1 MDELDQLLI
10 GQTLEEAGLSRNL
23 DTCNAMHRAHPERT

>member
-10 GQTLEEAGLSRNL
+10 GQTLEGGGLSRSL
-23 DTCNAMHRAHPERT
+23 DTCNAMHRAHRERT